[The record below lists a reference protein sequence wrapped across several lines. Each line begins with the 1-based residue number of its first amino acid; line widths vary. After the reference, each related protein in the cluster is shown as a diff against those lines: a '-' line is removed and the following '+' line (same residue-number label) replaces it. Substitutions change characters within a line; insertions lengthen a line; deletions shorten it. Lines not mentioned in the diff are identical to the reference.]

1 MGFFKPNIKKM
12 EKNRDVNGLLKLLNL
27 MILKLDKMQQM
38 LSRKWEIKQLLI
50 YYLKHMIPIGT

>member
-50 YYLKHMIPIGT
+50 HYLKHMIPIGT